1 MRLAVKKVGT
11 IFVRFQ
17 YFMSLQEDAKDV
29 DVLSC
34 VASKMGR
41 SHLGAPCKF
50 VQSKMIYGFLR
61 YICFSDAST
70 SFFCWIRA

>member
-34 VASKMGR
+34 VDQRWDVATLEPHVNLYNR
-41 SHLGAPCKF
+41 
-50 VQSKMIYGFLR
+50 R
-61 YICFSDAST
+61 
-70 SFFCWIRA
+70 